1 MRTERLQ
8 DFSNMKNVFYT
19 SSPEQTESIAK
30 EFAMLL
36 NANKPEFIAMY
47 GDLGVGK
54 TAFVRGLASVLAPS
68 ARVKSPTFTIVNEYK
83 GIALPLYHFDVYRIS
98 DEDELYAMGF
108 DDYLQKGICVVEW
121 SENIEDSIPTDA
133 YKVLIERQ
141 PNDENA
147 RKITITRE
155 EI

>member
-1 MRTERLQ
+1 
-8 DFSNMKNVFYT
+8 MKNVFYT

-36 NANKPEFIAMY
+36 DMSKPEFIAMY

-54 TAFVRGLASVLAPS
+54 TAFVRGLASVIAPG

-83 GIALPLYHFDVYRIS
+83 GVNLPLYHFDVYRIS

-108 DDYLQKGICVVEW
+108 DDYLQGGICVVEW
-121 SENIEDSIPTDA
+121 SENIEDSIPSDA